1 MDNEFTR
8 INIKS
13 INQRFEQDESLVRIY
28 GSVQIDD
35 NDRVAIQRDSTRIS
49 YIRVGGPDHLR
60 LLEYLLNNTR
70 YRPMARPVQNDSNT
84 LPVTINLAL
93 QQIISFDG
101 RNEAISI
108 SGWMTIMWNDYTLRW
123 KPEDFGN
130 IQTIRIPSTQIWT
143 PDIFLYNTAN
153 EKFDTTVKV
162 NAVVQHNGDILYVPP
177 VLLKSNCPFD
187 IAAFPFVR
195 INLTAESNKGQ
206 LDAYATSAEWDLEG
220 SQYGL
225 YIDFHPIHS
234 VLDFSAANNSTKYD
248 CCPNVYPYVLYTIRI
263 RRRSLYYITNTV
275 VPCFLISCMTILGL
289 LLPPDSGDKINLQIT
304 TLLTI
309 VMFSLL
315 LSEIMPPSSNAIP
328 IITIYFM
335 CIMIMSVVSVLA
347 SVIVLSL
354 HFRNSKNHTMSLWVR
369 KYICNYLAWLL
380 RMKRPNHDLSW
391 RAIRRRWA
399 SSKQELNNMEEL
411 IGNDQSKIPVEPLL
425 SNTFE
430 LLSKNIINVNKEH
443 LEFQE
448 NREKQHL
455 DLLLEFAMPQVTK
468 IHHPCHHQNTSKR
481 WSTCDL
487 EMVRSELR
495 VIISQ
500 LAILTKNSR
509 KQETEDDE
517 SQEWKFVAR
526 VIDRLCLVVFVTSM
540 IIFTSLIFLRF

>member
-1 MDNEFTR
+1 MFYT
-8 INIKS
+8 
-13 INQRFEQDESLVRIY
+13 
-28 GSVQIDD
+28 
-35 NDRVAIQRDSTRIS
+35 IQQQLKIFL
-49 YIRVGGPDHLR
+49 IIICCCFNFIIGGPDQLR
-60 LLEYLLNNTR
+60 LLEHLLNNKHKSI
-70 YRPMARPVQNDSNT
+70 ARPVQNDSHT

-101 RNEAISI
+101 KNEAISI
-108 SGWMTIMWNDYTLRW
+108 SGWMTIMWNDYSLKW

-143 PDIFLYNTAN
+143 PDIFLYNTAD

-162 NAVVQHNGDILYVPP
+162 NAVVQHTGDILYVPP
-177 VLLKSNCPFD
+177 VLFKSNCPFD

-206 LDAYATSAEWDLEG
+206 LDAYVTSAEWDLEG

-225 YIDFHPIHS
+225 YIYFHPIHS
-234 VLDFSAANNSTKYD
+234 VLDFSATNNRTKYD
-248 CCPNVYPYVLYTIRI
+248 CCPNIYPYVLYTIRM

-304 TLLTI
+304 TLLTV

-315 LSEIMPPSSNAIP
+315 LSEIMPPSSTAIP

-335 CIMIMSVVSVLA
+335 CVMIMSVVSVLA

-354 HFRNSKNHTMSLWVR
+354 HFRNSKNYTMPLWVR

-380 RMKRPNHDLSW
+380 FMKRPDHDLSW

-399 SSKQELNNMEEL
+399 SSKQESSKIDES
-411 IGNDQSKIPVEPLL
+411 IGNDQSKIPSEPLL

-430 LLSKNIINVNKEH
+430 LSPTNAMNTDREP
-443 LEFQE
+443 LEFLE
-448 NREKQHL
+448 NRAKQRSSSS
-455 DLLLEFAMPQVTK
+455 LEYSVPPATK
-468 IHHPCHHQNTSKR
+468 THHAHHHRNTYNELNK
-481 WSTCDL
+481 CDT

-495 VIISQ
+495 FIVSQ
-500 LAILTKNSR
+500 LGILTNHSR
-509 KQETEDDE
+509 QQEKEDDE

>member
-1 MDNEFTR
+1 
-8 INIKS
+8 
-13 INQRFEQDESLVRIY
+13 
-28 GSVQIDD
+28 
-35 NDRVAIQRDSTRIS
+35 
-49 YIRVGGPDHLR
+49 
-60 LLEYLLNNTR
+60 
-70 YRPMARPVQNDSNT
+70 MARPVQNDSNT

-187 IAAFPFVR
+187 IAAFPFVSIKKKVCQSFR
-195 INLTAESNKGQ
+195 TFILNICRFLDTQYCTLKFGSWTHDSEGINLTAESNKGQ